1 MMSIISMLII
11 RAAHDK
17 FLFVFK
23 SMIIRIPTALCI
35 PIGCALIDNVIGNS
49 DKAQFHLHALRICS
63 MDIRIYVSQL
73 VLGFDHN
80 GIFGD

>member
-35 PIGCALIDNVIGNS
+35 PIGCALIDNVIGNLQNFS
-49 DKAQFHLHALRICS
+49 IDLVCACVEDMWFGRSHLRA
-63 MDIRIYVSQL
+63 
-73 VLGFDHN
+73 
-80 GIFGD
+80 